1 MRGRSRYLLIISFAA
16 ALGAILCG
24 RLFILTVAE
33 NDKWQSYADDVSL
46 RAVYETAPRGD
57 ILDRNGD
64 VIATSR
70 PVYSVSINRVN
81 TDDKKVQERAEKTIE
96 LLKQYGENMET
107 TADDVSRI
115 LSARGYNSYL
125 PVMLSENVSPES
137 VRKLSEE
144 YLPGVRIAVNY
155 IREYPQG
162 ALASHVVGY
171 LGRISP
177 EDENLY
183 VKEKGYRKDAL
194 IGKAGIE
201 KIYED
206 RLKGSDAVSRL
217 QIDSLGNASKFLGRS
232 NAVKGED
239 IMLTL
244 DMELQRTAEDALQQ
258 SVKQAATGGTFKS
271 RYGDVRMSYAE
282 NAEVG
287 AAVVIDVRTGEVL
300 ALANYPDFDPN
311 DFAVAV
317 SKEKWASLQQKNK
330 NDPLSAAPL
339 YNVAAMSAVQP
350 GSTFKPVT
358 AMAALECGLDK
369 NRYLYDDGYVK
380 LGNRTYGCH
389 LWNDKKQKHG
399 YVNLS
404 EALKVS
410 CNYYFYDIASG
421 NDFAKGKSLDYHKK
435 INNDIILN
443 YAGKMGLGQKTGI
456 EIGESAGVLPTEKV
470 KNDRIKKGL
479 ENYIYAERETYFV
492 KSAAVDQVSVSKV
505 TEKILNWSNRGLTLE
520 EIIGKLKREKTV
532 KRDKVYDLA
541 CVCKY
546 DYFDQMGWTQGDTF
560 NISIGQGDNAYTT
573 LQMANY
579 MATLGNGGTRNKVS
593 LILGS
598 LQNQK
603 QSTLDSADKI
613 DSFSDSEYQEN
624 LKYLINAMTE
634 VTESDGGSLRRA
646 FLGFPYSV
654 AAKTGTAQRAGR
666 IGTKD
671 EKDYIRRHLHLI
683 APDVSFR
690 QAEDEARRLMNE
702 YPGSYKTEDRAL
714 RRAVINLSRKNLT
727 YENLYAY
734 KKKYDSFAWTVA
746 LAPAENPQIAVA
758 VMLVQGKT
766 SSNAAPA
773 AREIIGRYGEDKG
786 WEKSF

>member
-1 MRGRSRYLLIISFAA
+1 MVL
-16 ALGAILCG
+16 
-24 RLFILTVAE
+24 
-33 NDKWQSYADDVSL
+33 DV
-46 RAVYETAPRGD
+46 
-57 ILDRNGD
+57 
-64 VIATSR
+64 
-70 PVYSVSINRVN
+70 
-81 TDDKKVQERAEKTIE
+81 K
-96 LLKQYGENMET
+96 
-107 TADDVSRI
+107 
-115 LSARGYNSYL
+115 
-125 PVMLSENVSPES
+125 
-137 VRKLSEE
+137 
-144 YLPGVRIAVNY
+144 
-155 IREYPQG
+155 
-162 ALASHVVGY
+162 
-171 LGRISP
+171 
-177 EDENLY
+177 
-183 VKEKGYRKDAL
+183 
-194 IGKAGIE
+194 
-201 KIYED
+201 
-206 RLKGSDAVSRL
+206 
-217 QIDSLGNASKFLGRS
+217 
-232 NAVKGED
+232 
-239 IMLTL
+239 
-244 DMELQRTAEDALQQ
+244 
-258 SVKQAATGGTFKS
+258 
-271 RYGDVRMSYAE
+271 
-282 NAEVG
+282 
-287 AAVVIDVRTGEVL
+287 TGEVL

-358 AMAALECGLDK
+358 AMAALECGLNK
-369 NRYLYDDGYVK
+369 NKYLYDDGYIK

-389 LWNDKKQKHG
+389 LWNDRKLKHG

-404 EALKVS
+404 EALKFS

-421 NDFAKGKSLDYHKK
+421 KDFASGKPLGYHKK
-435 INNDIILN
+435 IDNETILKHAEN
-443 YAGKMGLGQKTGI
+443 MGLGEKTGI
-456 EIGESAGVLPTEKV
+456 EISENAGILPTEKV

-479 ENYIYAERETYFV
+479 ENHIYAERERYFE
-492 KSAAVDQVSVSKV
+492 KSAAVDQEYISKV
-505 TEKILNWSNRGLTLE
+505 TEKILNWSDRGLTLE
-520 EIIGKLKREKTV
+520 KIIGKLKREKTV
-532 KRDKVYDLA
+532 KQDKVYDFA

-579 MATLGNGGTRNKVS
+579 MATLGNGGTKNEVS

-603 QSTLDSADKI
+603 QHFRSSVDKVNN
-613 DSFSDSEYQEN
+613 FSNSEYREN

-654 AAKTGTAQRAGR
+654 AAKTGTAQREGR
-666 IGTKD
+666 IGMED
-671 EKDYIRRHLHLI
+671 EKDYIKRHLHLI

-690 QAEDEARRLMNE
+690 QAESEANRLMNE
-702 YPGSYKTEDRAL
+702 YPGSYKTEDKAL
-714 RRAVINLSRKNLT
+714 RRAVINLSTKNLT
-727 YENLYAY
+727 YESIDVY
-734 KKKYDSFAWTVA
+734 KEKYDSFAWTVA